1 MMGDA
6 HDSGVV
12 ILLFPGVLFPII
24 FLMTLAV
31 SKIGFRTIP
40 TLSTKRILIA
50 SAFESGGPTL
60 ALFISGPLMVATHFL
75 MPSLVEARWYRIGL
89 FLSSLLVITF
99 LVNYTV
105 FFITRWHE
113 ASTRKSEGFRVA
125 ISLALLST
133 VLFSACWVGLGK
145 ALLMLAE

>member
-6 HDSGVV
+6 NDSGVV

-31 SKIGFRTIP
+31 SKIGFRTVP

-50 SAFESGGPTL
+50 SAFDSAGPTL
-60 ALFISGPLMVATHFL
+60 ALFISGILMTPTHFL
-75 MPSLVEARWYRIGL
+75 IPGLVEARWYRIGL
-89 FLSSLLVITF
+89 FLSSCLVINV

-105 FFITRWHE
+105 FCTRGNE
-113 ASTRKSEGFRVA
+113 LSTRKTEGVGVA

-133 VLFSACWVGLGK
+133 ILFSVCWVGLGK
-145 ALLMLAE
+145 TLLILA